1 MKNTKEIL
9 KQLVSINSV
18 FPNEANVAVWIEEF
32 IKELGFKTQRQKD
45 LSNHWSDWRDE
56 INKISELGRDIQEKN
71 KQY

>member
-1 MKNTKEIL
+1 MDFLDYYYKFHL
-9 KQLVSINSV
+9 L
-18 FPNEANVAVWIEEF
+18 
-32 IKELGFKTQRQKD
+32 FKTQRQKD